1 MTFDEMDEM
10 WHRIREEHAA
20 EDAGLSIEE
29 RVARDNALAKEAA
42 ERLGLRIVTA
52 ADLKKTK

>member
-29 RVARDNALAKEAA
+29 RVVRDNALAKEAA
-42 ERLGLRIVTA
+42 ERLGLKIVKA
-52 ADLKKTK
+52 SDFKKLK